1 MTFKVSLPIILSMEG
16 ALRKDDRIPDQNNLG
31 PLYRDNF
38 LTYLKMNPHMN
49 ITCFGLNCAAPE
61 DIIAGLEA
69 MFAKTKKVIST

>member
-1 MTFKVSLPIILSMEG
+1 MNSKESLPIILSMEG
-16 ALRKDDRIPDQNNLG
+16 ALRKDDRIPDQKNLG

-38 LTYLKMNPHMN
+38 LTYLKMNPNMN

-69 MFAKTKKVIST
+69 MFTKEEKVIST